1 MFHIMI
7 CSLLKYL
14 NALMTS
20 NTYLDLC
27 TQVYDLSK
35 PSPPKDAYAFYRHY
49 ALKANGLILE
59 PMCGS
64 GRFLIP
70 FLEEG
75 FNIHGFDNSQH
86 MLNALQEK
94 AKNKNLHPITW
105 LGTIQALKQKVLYD
119 LILIPA
125 GSFGLIT
132 DPNDIMASL
141 QALFV
146 HLQSN
151 GILLFEI
158 ETSKAVP
165 LPQGVWRGS
174 SWSLPASQDKIVSS
188 YCSSI
193 EKDICTAIAR
203 YELIDSG
210 KIIRTEIEQYKI
222 KLYDNMA
229 DLIEL
234 LHETGFRKINMHKAF
249 VQQQK
254 PDNNDATIVVEC
266 IK

>member
-1 MFHIMI
+1 MI

-14 NALMTS
+14 NVLMTA

-35 PSPPKDAYAFYRHY
+35 PSPSEDAYAFYRHY
-49 ALKANGLILE
+49 ALKASGLILE

-86 MLNALQEK
+86 MLNALHEK

-105 LGTIQALKQKVLYD
+105 IGTIQALKQKVLYD

-132 DPNDIMASL
+132 DQNEM
-141 QALFV
+141 FV
-146 HLQSN
+146 HLQSE
-151 GILLFEI
+151 GTLLFEI

-174 SWSLPASQDKIVSS
+174 SWDLPESQHKIISS

-193 EKDICTAIAR
+193 AKDICTVIAR
-203 YELIDSG
+203 YELIDAG
-210 KIIRTEIEQYKI
+210 KIVRTEIEEYKI

-234 LHETGFRKINMHKAF
+234 LHEAGFKKINMHNAF
-249 VQQQK
+249 VQKRQ
-254 PDNNDATIVVEC
+254 PNNNDATIVVEC